1 MLHSGVRR
9 LAALRTIA
17 AKSAVVAVLIAAG
30 AAQAQEGE
38 ASLAEQ
44 TANPIADL
52 ISVPIQYDAL
62 HDAGVGEGPIS
73 VLTIQPIIPFHLNDD
88 WNLIT
93 RTILPVIYAHDVAG
107 SDVGGL
113 GDTQASLFLSPAAP
127 GPGGLIWGV
136 GPVFNLPTATRAELG
151 TREWGMGPT
160 GVALMQKGPWT
171 VGFLANHLWTFDEGD
186 INQTFL
192 NPWGTYNF
200 FADQSVTLQ
209 SQSKYDWNSDEWV
222 VPITLTYQKII
233 SVGDQ
238 PIQLQIGVSHVAAAP
253 QGYPNW
259 ALQAGLTFLFPA
271 R

>member
-1 MLHSGVRR
+1 
-9 LAALRTIA
+9 
-17 AKSAVVAVLIAAG
+17 
-30 AAQAQEGE
+30 
-38 ASLAEQ
+38 
-44 TANPIADL
+44 
-52 ISVPIQYDAL
+52 
-62 HDAGVGEGPIS
+62 
-73 VLTIQPIIPFHLNDD
+73 
-88 WNLIT
+88 
-93 RTILPVIYAHDVAG
+93 
-107 SDVGGL
+107 
-113 GDTQASLFLSPAAP
+113 
-127 GPGGLIWGV
+127 
-136 GPVFNLPTATRAELG
+136 
-151 TREWGMGPT
+151 MGPT

>member
-1 MLHSGVRR
+1 MPHSGVRR

-107 SDVGGL
+107 SDVV
-113 GDTQASLFLSPAAP
+113 A
-127 GPGGLIWGV
+127 W
-136 GPVFNLPTATRAELG
+136 ATRRRAC
-151 TREWGMGPT
+151 W
-160 GVALMQKGPWT
+160 
-171 VGFLANHLWTFDEGD
+171 
-186 INQTFL
+186 
-192 NPWGTYNF
+192 
-200 FADQSVTLQ
+200 
-209 SQSKYDWNSDEWV
+209 
-222 VPITLTYQKII
+222 
-233 SVGDQ
+233 
-238 PIQLQIGVSHVAAAP
+238 
-253 QGYPNW
+253 
-259 ALQAGLTFLFPA
+259 
-271 R
+271 